1 MEVEFVIL
9 YGEFVLRKLK
19 RLLDKVDVLVL
30 HL

>member
-9 YGEFVLRKLK
+9 YGEFVLRKLEC
-19 RLLDKVDVLVL
+19 LLDKVDVLVL

>member
-9 YGEFVLRKLK
+9 YGEFVLRKLE
-19 RLLDKVDVLVL
+19 RLLDKVDVLVF

>member
-9 YGEFVLRKLK
+9 YGEFVLRKLE